1 MLFHKAKLSF
11 QKLSMLERYHFNNQL
26 LLLFSCCHAQLLWP
40 HGLQQNR
47 LPCPLLSPGVC
58 SNSYPLCQWCHPTIS
73 SSVASFSFCVQPSP
87 ALGSFPMRW
96 LFASGGQSTGVSAS
110 ASVLPMNIQGCFPLG
125 LTALIS
131 LQPKEL
137 SRVFSSTTVQKYQF
151 FGNQLSLRANS
162 HFCTWLLEK
171 P

>member
-1 MLFHKAKLSF
+1 MNVRLIQFSSVAQSCPTLVTPWTASCQASLSINNSRGLLKLMSTE
-11 QKLSMLERYHFNNQL
+11 S
-26 LLLFSCCHAQLLWP
+26 
-40 HGLQQNR
+40 
-47 LPCPLLSPGVC
+47 VI
-58 SNSYPLCQWCHPTIS
+58 HPTIS
-73 SSVASFSFCVQPSP
+73 SSVIPFSSYLQPFP

-96 LFASGGQSTGVSAS
+96 LFASGGQSTGVTAS

-162 HFCTWLLEK
+162 HFCT
-171 P
+171 